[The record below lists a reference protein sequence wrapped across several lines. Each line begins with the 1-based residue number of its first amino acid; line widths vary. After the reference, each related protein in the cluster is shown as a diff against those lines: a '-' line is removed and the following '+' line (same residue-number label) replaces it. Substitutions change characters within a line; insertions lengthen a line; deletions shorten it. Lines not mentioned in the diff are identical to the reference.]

1 MSDKLMKNKLRSI
14 SSSAIKWKLGK
25 KNQCHHWL
33 MMMAIWKRRW
43 MSEPFL
49 NEEVISVAP
58 PATVSDRREETVR
71 EIELRSRTI
80 RVPMLEQDRN
90 NEVPAGPVAFQVP
103 SMEALPAH
111 YRRALAAPEIDPYTV
126 TRKDVAF
133 ARKNLGTLKGW
144 RIHASRTHRQNASTE
159 VIEAVM
165 EFHSMEWC
173 P

>member
-1 MSDKLMKNKLRSI
+1 MKNKLRSI

-126 TRKDVAF
+126 TRKVDGSTANDFCQKCDHFV
-133 ARKNLGTLKGW
+133 KMP
-144 RIHASRTHRQNASTE
+144 HAASTE

-173 P
+173 PKVTKAVV